1 MTGRKLAQFFTAMN
15 IPFRS
20 SNRLRASTVSIRHLL
35 ILFAAVLL
43 LACGKAKEE
52 AIPSG
57 SVVLALGDSLTAGAG
72 VTPSEA
78 WPDLLAARTGW
89 VVINAGVSGDTS
101 AGALLRLPSLLEENA
116 PVLVLV
122 TLGGND
128 MLRHIPQQET
138 VANLEKILALVK
150 ARGAKPVL
158 LATPQPSIA
167 GAVLRNLSA
176 ADFYAVVAE
185 AQQVPLIEDAIA
197 DVLSDPQLKADP
209 LHPNAAGH
217 ALLSGKIAEALG
229 NIGYL
234 RE

>member
-1 MTGRKLAQFFTAMN
+1 MTASGYFTAMN
-15 IPFRS
+15 TTFRHRPLS
-20 SNRLRASTVSIRHLL
+20 RQRLSGTVSIRHL
-35 ILFAAVLL
+35 ILLLVAVLL
-43 LACGKAKEE
+43 FACGKAKEE
-52 AIPSG
+52 AIPRG

-72 VTPSEA
+72 VTSAEA

-89 VVINAGVSGDTS
+89 MVINGGVSGDTS
-101 AGALLRLPSLLEENA
+101 AGALQRLPSLLEENA

-128 MLRHIPQQET
+128 MLRHIPQQQT

-150 ARGAKPVL
+150 AHGAKPVL

-167 GAVLRNLSA
+167 GAVLRHLSA
-176 ADFYAVVAE
+176 ADFYAEVAE
-185 AQQVPLIEDAIA
+185 AQQVPLIEDAVP
-197 DVLSDPQLKADP
+197 DVLSDPQLKVDP

-229 NIGYL
+229 DIGYF